1 MNLGEAIRELKNA
14 AKDKGGVGA
23 DTASLCII
31 ALSLT
36 SIVEILK
43 RMEATQARSAPMTA
57 EERKQA
63 RAQ

>member
-31 ALSLT
+31 ALALT
-36 SIVEILK
+36 TIAETHEDIAATLK
-43 RMEATQARSAPMTA
+43 RIEADLKVRP
-57 EERKQA
+57 
-63 RAQ
+63 